1 MTNTTTT
8 ASPSRTPLVG
18 DILVS
23 SWGYEQTNID
33 FYRVLRVTK
42 ASVTVA
48 LLSSISDRTNWGG
61 GTKTPGT
68 EAIGS
73 PKTHRFNLR
82 KTWDGKE
89 SYSIKLNSYSYAS
102 LWEGNPRSFTDNY

>member
-1 MTNTTTT
+1 MTNTTT

-33 FYRVLRVTK
+33 FYRVTKVTK
-42 ASVTVA
+42 ASVSVV
-48 LLSSISDRTNWGG
+48 LLSSVSNRSDWGG

-68 EAIGS
+68 ESIGS
-73 PKTHRFNLR
+73 VKTHRFNLR

-102 LWEGNPRSFTDNY
+102 LWDGTAQRFTDNY